1 MLTTGVRTHGPAS
14 GRQITKMA
22 RPGKGVEEKKGGR
35 RRGGTVHGCLGRDMH
50 IPLSQSQVLYA
61 IQRNTSPQCRKSAAT
76 LGGALKWSLSP
87 CWCLDGSMN

>member
-61 IQRNTSPQCRKSAAT
+61 IQRNR
-76 LGGALKWSLSP
+76 GAIAFSHIYSQA
-87 CWCLDGSMN
+87 CLNH